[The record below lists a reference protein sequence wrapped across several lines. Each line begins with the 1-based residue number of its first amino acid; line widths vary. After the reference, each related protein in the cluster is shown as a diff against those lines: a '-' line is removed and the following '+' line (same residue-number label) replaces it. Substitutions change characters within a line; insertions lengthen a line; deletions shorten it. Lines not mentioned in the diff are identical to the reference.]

1 MSLDEV
7 KAVLFDAYGTLC
19 HMTVRRRPYRQLARQ
34 VMDPIGFTK
43 AVMTQPLG
51 LMEAAHRGGL
61 SPTPDDLAPLTQD
74 LLDELAGVRLYPEVP
89 AVLAQLR
96 AQGYRLGVVGNLA
109 KPYAEPVH
117 HLLEGQLDLW
127 CWSFE
132 LGYPKPHP
140 ELYRRVCEQLDLPP
154 SQVLMVGDTRVED
167 FVGAKACGLQA
178 RWLRR
183 HASPLGEEELGTLTA
198 LTTQLTA

>member
-1 MSLDEV
+1 M
-7 KAVLFDAYGTLC
+7 
-19 HMTVRRRPYRQLARQ
+19 RRRPYRQLARQ
-34 VMDPIGFTK
+34 VADPIGFTK

-51 LMEAAHRGGL
+51 LREAAHRGGL
-61 SPTPDDLAPLTQD
+61 SPAPDAMAPLAQDLA
-74 LLDELAGVRLYPEVP
+74 DELAGVRLFPEVP

-96 AQGYRLGVVGNLA
+96 ASGYRLGVVGNLA
-109 KPYAEPVH
+109 KPYAEPVRQ
-117 HLLEGQLDLW
+117 LLAGQLELW

-132 LGYPKPHP
+132 QGYPKPHP
-140 ELYRRVCEQLDLPP
+140 ELYRRVCEQLELAP

-183 HASPLGEEELGTLTA
+183 QVAVQGAEELGSLTELA
-198 LTTQLTA
+198 LQLAPS